1 MRLGAQPIDPT
12 CAAREVEGASSRR
25 IQRAQSSRRAY
36 SQSGGRT
43 CVPPSAP
50 PSLWAESSATRM
62 SRKRNDSFRR
72 STPRRS
78 AEAAAR
84 RSSLEGFRTPGQ
96 FVRTEPGIV
105 PSSASSSRG
114 PRVTLRPGA
123 AWSAPRRQRRRGSG
137 PRLSAAATLL
147 ARPPR
152 PLSPAGQASQP
163 PPPLTSARG
172 QRGGHGFAGVGTARR
187 RRLLALPLLPGSGF
201 RHDAGGTNGLH

>member
-1 MRLGAQPIDPT
+1 M
-12 CAAREVEGASSRR
+12 
-25 IQRAQSSRRAY
+25 
-36 SQSGGRT
+36 
-43 CVPPSAP
+43 PPSAP

-62 SRKRNDSFRR
+62 SRKRNDSFGRP
-72 STPRRS
+72 TPRRS

-84 RSSLEGFRTPGQ
+84 RSRLEGFRTPGQ

-123 AWSAPRRQRRRGSG
+123 AGSAPRRQRRRGSG

-187 RRLLALPLLPGSGF
+187 RRLSALPLLPGSGF